1 MLKHASLFT
10 YEVLYSLELLSFLK
24 KKHYLGDDFIHSG
37 IMIKIHIILLN
48 VKIIVIFPH
57 YSLLF
62 AELEESSI
70 KQDQY
75 HLGDFYIHL
84 SVQDLR
90 LNTKRT

>member
-1 MLKHASLFT
+1 MKFYIHWGFFH
-10 YEVLYSLELLSFLK
+10 FLRK
-24 KKHYLGDDFIHSG
+24 NYLGDDFIHSG